1 MSINPNDNEDWV
13 KANDAID
20 ANARLGWGKVLNQVN
35 QNIIGSNMANGSGHQ
50 TAAYRTA
57 AGLQSQLAA
66 DRASRWQSQ
75 YNQNMQNIMA
85 ANNQLGNFYNTLSNI
100 GLDYTKLTEQDLST
114 LLNAY
119 QQQTSALNSLGQAVE
134 MGSDPTIT
142 MEGT

>member
-1 MSINPNDNEDWV
+1 
-13 KANDAID
+13 
-20 ANARLGWGKVLNQVN
+20 
-35 QNIIGSNMANGSGHQ
+35 
-50 TAAYRTA
+50 
-57 AGLQSQLAA
+57 
-66 DRASRWQSQ
+66 
-75 YNQNMQNIMA
+75 MQNIMA

-119 QQQTSALNSLGQAVE
+119 QQQTNALNSLGQAVE